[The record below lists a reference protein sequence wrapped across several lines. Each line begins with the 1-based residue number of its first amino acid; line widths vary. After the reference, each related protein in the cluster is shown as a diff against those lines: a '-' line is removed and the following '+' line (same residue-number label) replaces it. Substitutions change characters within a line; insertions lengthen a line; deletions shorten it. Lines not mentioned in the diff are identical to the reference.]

1 MIKFHWFWLCCFLCC
16 NLFDA
21 KAQTDGLAFHS
32 HEVVQD
38 NRTGLSFGEDK
49 PICFHDPL
57 ELSFDLSFLPQQTNY
72 FGYIVRLINSQDINI
87 DILYDY
93 DPKFGDK
100 HFRLIIGET
109 YSNISFN
116 IPGMGTSSDWH
127 TLKLRLDPAE
137 QSITLTRDN
146 EVYKEKV
153 KLPAKNCY
161 SIFFGANDFKT
172 FKNADVPPMKIRNI
186 RLAEGERQRFNWP
199 LNERAGNAANEA
211 QGRLTGKV
219 INPIWI
225 AKMHHN
231 WQPLQQLALKGPAST
246 AFDAKNGILYL
257 VTRDSLFSYNLASNK
272 VNAVAYINGSQDISS
287 TYQSVFHAPS
297 RQIFTFSKDLQR
309 LAALSVDSGKWNK
322 QLSPPDRSSG
332 FGHFNK
338 FLWGDSLLYTFN
350 GYGYF
355 LYKNEVYSA
364 NLVHP
369 AGQVDSGTSNITPR
383 YLAAAGADRNGVYLL
398 GGYGNASGKQVL
410 NPKNLYDLDY
420 YDARTNT
427 YRKIY
432 ELKQEGEE
440 FVFANSMIIDSA
452 EQSWYALSFP
462 KHRFNSSLQLVKGSL
477 HQPVTTEVGDKIPY
491 LFQDVDSY
499 ADLFY
504 CPSLQRFLAVT
515 LYSPGAHASTMARL
529 YSIYSPPFPE
539 RSSQPPFKKVDR
551 RWLSA
556 IGILTGLMA
565 IGLLLKGSTPASA
578 PVKKTEETAPPVA
591 EAPRGNSI
599 FLFGEFQ
606 VNDAGGENI
615 TRLFT
620 PLLRELC
627 LIILV
632 HSIKYERGISA
643 EKLKEM
649 LWFDKTPESARNN
662 LAVNIAKLK
671 GLLDK
676 LQGCELSKETG
687 YWKINI
693 HPPGYVDYLAYQEAR
708 QSGRAPDPN
717 QVSKLV
723 SILQRGSFLPGDE
736 HDWLDTFKS
745 ESSNDITDYFLAYAR
760 QADIKEDAA
769 LIIKLADCLYV
780 FDPVNEELL
789 RLKCKA
795 LVSLGK
801 HSLAK
806 TTYELFVKEYF
817 KLYAE
822 AYQADFQQVIS

>member
-21 KAQTDGLAFHS
+21 VAQTDGLAFHS

-38 NRTGLSFGEDK
+38 NRTGLSFGEDR
-49 PICFHDPL
+49 PICFNEPL
-57 ELSFDLSFLPQQTNY
+57 ELSFDISFLPQQTNY
-72 FGYIVRLINSQDINI
+72 FGYIVRLINSQDVNI

-100 HFRLIIGET
+100 HFRVIIGET

-116 IPGMGTSSDWH
+116 IPGIGTSSDWH
-127 TLKLRLDPAE
+127 TIKLLLDPVAG
-137 QSITLTRDN
+137 TLTVTRDK
-146 EVYKEKV
+146 EVYKENV
-153 KLPAKNCY
+153 KLPEKNCY

-172 FKNADVPPMKIRNI
+172 FKNADVPPIKVRNI
-186 RLAEGERQRFNWP
+186 RVSEGGRERYHWP
-199 LNERAGNAANEA
+199 LNELTGNTASES

-219 INPIWI
+219 TNPIWI

-231 WQPLQQLALKGPAST
+231 WQPLQQLTVKGPASA
-246 AFDAKNGILYL
+246 AFDAKNGILYV
-257 VTRDSLFSYNLASNK
+257 VTRDTLFSYNLASNK
-272 VNAVAYINGSQDISS
+272 IGALAYVNGSQNISS

-297 RQIFTFSKDLQR
+297 RQIYTFSKDLQR
-309 LAALSVDSGKWNK
+309 LAALSVDSGKWDK
-322 QLSPPDRSSG
+322 IFTLPDRSSG

-369 AGQVDSGTSNITPR
+369 VGLRDSSISNITPR
-383 YLAAAGADRNGVYLL
+383 YLAAAGADKDGVYLL

-410 NPKNLYDLDY
+410 NPKNLYDLNY
-420 YDARTNT
+420 YDAHSNT
-427 YRKIY
+427 YRKVY
-432 ELKQEGEE
+432 ELKPSGEE
-440 FVFANSMIIDSA
+440 FVFANNMVIDSA

-462 KHRFNSSLQLVKGSL
+462 KHRFNSFLQLIKGSL
-477 HQPVTTEVGDKIPY
+477 HQPVTTEVGDKIPF

-504 CPSLQRFLAVT
+504 CAGLQRFLAVT
-515 LYSPGAHASTMARL
+515 LYSPGGHANTLVQL
-529 YSIYSPPFPE
+529 YSIYAPPFPDNAAV
-539 RSSQPPFKKVDR
+539 SPYKMVDR

-565 IGLLLKGSTPASA
+565 IGLILNKSAAVTPPAKQEVIV
-578 PVKKTEETAPPVA
+578 PVVV
-591 EAPRGNSI
+591 EAPGSNSI

-606 VNDAGGENI
+606 VTDSNGENI

-632 HSIKYERGISA
+632 HSIRYERGISA

-676 LQGCELSKETG
+676 IHGCELSKETG

-693 HPPGYVDYLAYQEAR
+693 QSPLYVDYMAYQEAR
-708 QSGRAPDPN
+708 QNGKIPDAAE
-717 QVSKLV
+717 VSNLV
-723 SILQRGSFLPGDE
+723 TILQRGNFLPGDE
-736 HDWLDTFKS
+736 YDWLDTFKS
-745 ESSNDITDYFLAYAR
+745 ESSNEITDYFLAYAR

-769 LIIKLADCLYV
+769 LIIRMADCLYV

-795 LVSLGK
+795 LVFLGK

-817 KLYAE
+817 KLYDE
-822 AYQADFQQVIS
+822 AYQTDFQQIIS